1 MGLWNALFGKKE
13 VKPFKPEKFPLND
26 RTLTITAKHGT
37 MISIYDNPLSS
48 VEGTVTELKQNK
60 NEVTIKNL
68 EGILFLSKD
77 DFADLQITCEGT
89 LQGDW
94 YFPGTIEAKNVNITI
109 RKPMKLNIYAQIV
122 SAEGYTN
129 VQNYYMPTDMLPDK
143 FKEFNPAELTPEE
156 INGSYEV
163 IAEKTDALER
173 TRIMAHTV
181 RLSYMPIMSEDNNE
195 EE

>member
-1 MGLWNALFGKKE
+1 MGLWTAIFGKKE
-13 VKPFKPEKFPLND
+13 VKPYKPETFAAND
-26 RTLTITAKHGT
+26 RTINITAKHNA
-37 MISIYDNPLSS
+37 MISLHEHSYAKI
-48 VEGTVTELKQNK
+48 EGTVTELKQNK
-60 NEVTIKNL
+60 NDVTIKDL
-68 EGILFLSKD
+68 EGILFISKKD
-77 DFADLQITCEGT
+77 DAFMEITCDGT

-94 YFPGTIEAKNVNITI
+94 YYTGNIEAKTVHLTI
-109 RKPMKLNIYAQIV
+109 KKPMKLNIFAQII
-122 SAEGYTN
+122 SAEGFTN

-143 FKEFNPAELTPEE
+143 FKMFNPPELTPEE

-181 RLSYMPIMSEDNNE
+181 RLSYMPLPEEHNE